1 MSSAERVREAREA
14 LVIASFFDA
23 GLGMV
28 VVPAPRLDAYAA
40 AVRAEERARLVAEN
54 VKVANGLKAIRELAR
69 QVAEFYP
76 EASERI
82 KEAGIC
88 IVDEAEHLAALIGAD
103 K

>member
-1 MSSAERVREAREA
+1 MSDTVQEARTAVVRLAFPWAKESE
-14 LVIASFFDA
+14 LPSASLA
-23 GLGMV
+23 
-28 VVPAPRLDAYAA
+28 LDALIA